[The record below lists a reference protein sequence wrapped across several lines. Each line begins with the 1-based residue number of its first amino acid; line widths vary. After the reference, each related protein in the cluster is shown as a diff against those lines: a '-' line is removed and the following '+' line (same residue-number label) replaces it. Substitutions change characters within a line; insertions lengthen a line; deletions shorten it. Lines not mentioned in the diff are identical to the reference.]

1 MKDYKFIL
9 IDGSSYLYRAFHAL
23 PPLTNSHGEPTG
35 AVYGVINMIR
45 KLIADYDPEYIA
57 VVFDAEGKSFRHA
70 IYPPYKANRPIMP
83 PDLQVQVPPLRELIK
98 AMGLPLLVIES
109 VEADDVIAT
118 LAVKAEQ
125 EGMQTLISTGDKDMT
140 QLASDKVHLI
150 NTMSNV
156 LLDDKG
162 VQDKFGVTPERII
175 DYLALVGDSSDNIP
189 GVPKVGPKTAVKWL
203 QEYGSLE
210 EIIKHADEIKGKV
223 GENLRATLAQLPI
236 SKKLVTL
243 KLNVAL
249 DFAPRDLKKQA
260 EDDKKLIPLLKKLE
274 FKKWLAELLTT
285 EHSDPVQDV
294 DLYLEKLQKAGSCAF
309 HLDVKNNEISGISFA
324 IKINAVIYLPI
335 SRDIWRKIKTI
346 LENNNIAKIGYD
358 IKSSLKI
365 LAKHNINLQGIKFDT
380 MLEAYVLNS
389 TASRYDKTLIANAD
403 MILQAHA
410 EFWPRITKEPGLL
423 KVFQQI
429 EMPLIKVLANLEQNG
444 VAIDAEFLNN
454 ESKKFGNRITELEEQ
469 AYKLAGGVF
478 NLASPKQLSEI
489 LFTKLK
495 LPILKKTPIGQPS
508 TAEAVL
514 QTLALDYPLPK
525 IVLEHRSL
533 SKLKSTYTD
542 SLPRQINPATGRV
555 HTSYNQAVTA
565 TGRLSS
571 TNPNL
576 QNIPIRTTEG
586 REIRKAFIAPP
597 GYKIVSADY
606 SQIELRIMAHLSQDK
621 DLLAA
626 FSNGED
632 IHKATAAEVF
642 AIALENVTKEQRR
655 SAKAINFGLIYG
667 MSAFGLAR
675 QLDISHEAAQNYID
689 LYFARYP
696 RVKDFMEETRNKA
709 RKNGFVETLF
719 GRRLY
724 VPDINA
730 SNLQRQSAA
739 ERAAINAPM
748 QGTAADI
755 IKLAMINIDNWTQH
769 TKLDIKMIMQ
779 VHDELVFEIAEKDV
793 KSAIE
798 NIQKYMIESH
808 LSVPIAVH
816 IGIGNNWDEAH

>member
-1 MKDYKFIL
+1 MNKQTQYSFIL

-45 KLIADYDPEYIA
+45 KLIADYDPEYVA
-57 VVFDAEGKSFRHA
+57 VIFDAKGKSFRHA

-83 PDLQVQVPPLRELIK
+83 PDLQVQVEPLRELIK
-98 AMGLPLLVIES
+98 AMGLPLLVIEG
-109 VEADDVIAT
+109 VEADDVIGA
-118 LAVKAEQ
+118 LAARAEK
-125 EGMQTLISTGDKDMT
+125 EGLETLISTGDKDMT
-140 QLASDKVHLI
+140 QLASSKVHLI

-156 LLDDKG
+156 LLDEQG
-162 VQDKFGVTPERII
+162 VKDKFGVPPERII

-203 QEYGSLE
+203 QKYGSLE
-210 EIIKHADEIKGKV
+210 EIIKHADEITGKV
-223 GENLRATLAQLPI
+223 GENLRDSLGQLPI

-249 DFAPRDLKKQA
+249 DFAPKDLTKQA
-260 EDDKKLIPLLKKLE
+260 EDDNKLIELLKRLE

-285 EHSDPVQDV
+285 ERPAVEQDV
-294 DLYLEKLQKAGSCAF
+294 DLYLEKLQKAESCAF
-309 HLDVKNNEISGISFA
+309 HLDVKDNEIVGISLA
-324 IKINAVIYLPI
+324 IKIGAAIYVPI
-335 SRDIWRKIKTI
+335 RRVKSI
-346 LENNNIAKIGYD
+346 LENKNISKIGYD
-358 IKSSLKI
+358 IKNSLEI
-365 LAKHNINLQGIKFDT
+365 LANYDIHLQGIKFDI

-389 TASRYDKTLIANAD
+389 TASRHDNILIANAD
-403 MILQAHA
+403 MILQSHA
-410 EFWPRITKEPGLL
+410 DLWPRIAKEPGLL
-423 KVFQQI
+423 KVFQEI

-454 ESKKFGNRITELEEQ
+454 ESEKFGKRISELEEE
-469 AYKLAGGVF
+469 AYKLAGSIF
-478 NLASPKQLSEI
+478 NLASPKQLREI
-489 LFTKLK
+489 LFTELK

-508 TAEAVL
+508 TAEVVL

-525 IVLEHRSL
+525 IILEYRTL
-533 SKLKSTYTD
+533 AKLKSTYTD

-576 QNIPIRTTEG
+576 QNIPIRTKEG
-586 REIRKAFIAPP
+586 RQIRKAFIAPR

-642 AIALENVTKEQRR
+642 AIALDNVTKEQRR

-696 RVKDFMEETRNKA
+696 GVKDFMEKTREKA

-730 SNLQRQSAA
+730 SNFQRQSAA

-755 IKLAMINIDNWTQH
+755 IKLAMINIDNWIQKTN
-769 TKLDIKMIMQ
+769 LDIKMIMQ
-779 VHDELVFEIAEKDV
+779 VHDELVFEIAAQDV
-793 KSAIE
+793 EFAIE
-798 NIQKYMIESH
+798 NIQKYMTKSVQ

-816 IGIGNNWDEAH
+816 IGIGNNWDETH